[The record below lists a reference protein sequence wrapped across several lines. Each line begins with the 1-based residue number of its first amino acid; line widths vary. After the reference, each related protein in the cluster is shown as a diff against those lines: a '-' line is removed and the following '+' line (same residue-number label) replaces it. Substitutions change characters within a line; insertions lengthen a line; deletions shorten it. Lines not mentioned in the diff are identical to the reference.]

1 MAAGRVCTG
10 YSLPWVAEYTE
21 SSGTVTYSGAMRLA
35 RGVSVKLDIQAA
47 DDSKFY
53 ADNVVAESSSG
64 KFGSGTATLVNDGL
78 KDAAAKMI
86 YGLPTA
92 DSDGWTHYGDQMQIP
107 YVGIGYV
114 KQYMEDGVTSWVPVV
129 LRKAKF
135 VMFGDDAK
143 TMEENI
149 DWQTQELTA
158 NLHRDDTANHDWRW
172 IGTAQTSEAA
182 AEALIKTMFN
192 VTQST

>member
-1 MAAGRVCTG
+1 MKEGRVCTG
-10 YSLPWVAEYTE
+10 YSRPWVANYTAQ
-21 SSGTVTYSGAMRLA
+21 SGVVTYSGAMRLA
-35 RGVSVKLDIQAA
+35 RGVSVKLDVQAA

-92 DSDGWTHYGDQMQIP
+92 DSSGWTHYGDEMEIP
-107 YVGIGYV
+107 YVGIGYI

-158 NLHRDDTANHDWRW
+158 NLHRDDTTNHDWRW
-172 IGTAQTSEAA
+172 IGEEQTSEEA
-182 AEALIKTMFN
+182 AEALIKTMFG
-192 VTQST
+192 VTQTT

>member
-1 MAAGRVCTG
+1 MAKGRVCTG
-10 YSLPWVAEYTE
+10 YSCPWVAEYTE
-21 SSGTVTYSGAMRLA
+21 QSGTVTYDNAMRLA
-35 RGVSVKLDIQAA
+35 RGVSVKLDVQAA

-53 ADNVVAESSSG
+53 ADDVAAESSSG

-78 KDAAAKMI
+78 KDTAAKMI

-92 DSDGWTHYGDQMQIP
+92 DSSGWTHYGDEMEIP
-107 YVGIGYV
+107 YVGIGYI

-158 NLHRDDTANHDWRW
+158 NLHRDDTTTHDWRW
-172 IGTAQTSEAA
+172 IGVECTSKAA
-182 AEALIKTMFN
+182 AEAKIKTMFG
-192 VTQST
+192 VTQTT